1 MKMDEAKK
9 ENLDTKDS
17 NWKNKDE
24 QYLFELQKFLDISEN
39 IQDEELKK
47 EVIAQMLKCDRII
60 TKLAEDIFQ
69 KLEKK

>member
-1 MKMDEAKK
+1 MSEIEK
-9 ENLDTKDS
+9 ENFDNKDT

-60 TKLAEDIFQ
+60 TKLAEEIFQ

>member
-1 MKMDEAKK
+1 MNEAKK
-9 ENLDTKDS
+9 ENLDMKDS

-60 TKLAEDIFQ
+60 TKLAEEIFQ

>member
-1 MKMDEAKK
+1 MDEAKK
-9 ENLDTKDS
+9 ENLDMKDS

>member
-1 MKMDEAKK
+1 MNEAKK
-9 ENLDTKDS
+9 ENLDMKDS

-47 EVIAQMLKCDRII
+47 EVIAQMLKCDGRI
-60 TKLAEDIFQ
+60 TKLAEEIFQ
-69 KLEKK
+69 KLKKK

>member
-1 MKMDEAKK
+1 MDEVEK
-9 ENLDTKDS
+9 ENLDMKDS

>member
-1 MKMDEAKK
+1 MDEAKK

-60 TKLAEDIFQ
+60 TKLAEEIFQ

>member
-1 MKMDEAKK
+1 MDEAKK

>member
-1 MKMDEAKK
+1 MDEVEK
-9 ENLDTKDS
+9 ENLDMKDS

-60 TKLAEDIFQ
+60 TKLAEEIFQ

>member
-1 MKMDEAKK
+1 MDEAKK
-9 ENLDTKDS
+9 ENLDMKDS

-60 TKLAEDIFQ
+60 TKLAEEIFQ